1 MFSSVVNVRGSLRLW
16 EHSLI
21 TNNRDVY
28 HKDKFFP
35 VVLRML
41 LIRTHYCRQLID
53 IHKLCRLVHVIATPY
68 SDIEM
73 MNCKQGALW
82 FSMMQGI
89 PQQLGTGQTASLIG
103 FFPWLLCFKKW
114 KCQSESKIWLYF
126 SYWFIFC
133 NRNCSNWKSK

>member
-1 MFSSVVNVRGSLRLW
+1 MMFSSVVNVRDSLQLW

-68 SDIEM
+68 RDIET
-73 MNCKQGALW
+73 MNWIRCYLSLHKSAKRLRKNLLIL
-82 FSMMQGI
+82 GI
-89 PQQLGTGQTASLIG
+89 MKKINGLI
-103 FFPWLLCFKKW
+103 LT
-114 KCQSESKIWLYF
+114 S
-126 SYWFIFC
+126 
-133 NRNCSNWKSK
+133 RNGSRVGHVEGYR